1 MKDLLAPD
9 DTRDALRKYGGLLL
23 GLGILM
29 LLIRKGDDMGDFV
42 VFLLLAAPAVLLY
55 GGGIFTDGFTGATRP
70 WQAVFSVFGLIF
82 VVLALNQFI
91 EVVDG
96 NPDSSLNTFWIFG
109 VSAALAFFAGAIKG
123 IRFHLLVGSI
133 LLIVSWSALWNEL
146 LGDEGI
152 IGHFNVYRGL
162 LGILSILLLAGAL
175 YLWRGNRDVRV
186 TGTAVNDGGDQGLW
200 KASELITGAGIA
212 AVLACGVLTAGSA
225 VLNEL
230 VSSIFGGLGAG
241 ESEVIETGL
250 IWDVLLLVIS
260 LGLIGLGSTIGTRGP
275 AYVGAIGLVLFLF
288 IVGQDLNEGA
298 DADPSNLG
306 LWPIVLLVG
315 GALALALSAVKEAS
329 LGDQPK
335 KIANT
340 LRSK

>member
-1 MKDLLAPD
+1 M
-9 DTRDALRKYGGLLL
+9 
-23 GLGILM
+23 
-29 LLIRKGDDMGDFV
+29 
-42 VFLLLAAPAVLLY
+42 
-55 GGGIFTDGFTGATRP
+55 
-70 WQAVFSVFGLIF
+70 
-82 VVLALNQFI
+82 
-91 EVVDG
+91 
-96 NPDSSLNTFWIFG
+96 
-109 VSAALAFFAGAIKG
+109 
-123 IRFHLLVGSI
+123 
-133 LLIVSWSALWNEL
+133 
-146 LGDEGI
+146 
-152 IGHFNVYRGL
+152 YRGL

-186 TGTAVNDGGDQGLW
+186 TWTAVNDGGDQGLW

-288 IVGQDLNEGA
+288 VVGQDREGRA
-298 DADPSNLG
+298 HVDVSLPDM
-306 LWPIVLLVG
+306 
-315 GALALALSAVKEAS
+315 LARLAFQLH
-329 LGDQPK
+329 D
-335 KIANT
+335 
-340 LRSK
+340 